1 MWTRDQ
7 AQDLA
12 PPPRIIT
19 EEDKRRN
26 RLQQR
31 CLLVAKADERAMAE
45 WRARYLQ
52 DVVDEQAFWTQRR
65 AERVARREDKR
76 QRKRAAE
83 ADMDNID
90 TDSDRWGDL
99 CTSSDYT
106 TEEEE

>member
-1 MWTRDQ
+1 MRHS
-7 AQDLA
+7 
-12 PPPRIIT
+12 
-19 EEDKRRN
+19 

-31 CLLVAKADERAMAE
+31 RLLVAEVDEHAMAE
-45 WRARYLQ
+45 WRSRYPH
-52 DVVDEQAFWTQRR
+52 DVTDEQTFWLQRR
-65 AERVARREDKR
+65 ADKVARREDKR
-76 QRKRAAE
+76 RQKRAAE